1 MKVKAIAVLFAAAQL
16 LVSTQ
21 AVAEDERWTDR
32 IKFKG
37 DIRLRYEG
45 IDEEFEAS
53 RDRMRFRTRFSLSA
67 TVRDDVKVIVQIA
80 SGGDNPIS
88 TNQTIDDGFS
98 TKDLGLDLA
107 YVDWKL
113 NDTLTINVGKMKN
126 PLFKAG
132 KVPLIW
138 DGDLNPEGFAAK
150 FSSGIFFGTV
160 AGFSVEERKST
171 DDSLLYAVQG
181 GVEFPFGDAGKL
193 TAGIGYFA
201 YTDTIGNQP
210 FYNGKAKG
218 NSVDLN
224 GDYIFGYKNTELFA
238 QFDTKVRDWPLQVFA
253 HYTQNNEVSI
263 QDTAYAFGAK
273 LGSAKKKGDLQFA
286 WIYQDIEA
294 DSVIGTFNDSDF
306 AGGGTD
312 AKGHI
317 LKAKY
322 GLSQKIFFG
331 GTFFV
336 NDKDRFQGT
345 EHDYDRVQ
353 VDLEFKFD

>member
-1 MKVKAIAVLFAAAQL
+1 MKVRAITVFLAAAQL

-21 AVAEDERWTDR
+21 AAAEDERWTDG

-37 DIRLRYEG
+37 DFRLRYEG
-45 IDEEFEAS
+45 IDEEFEAG
-53 RDRMRFRTRFSLSA
+53 RDRMRFRLRFGLSA

-80 SGGDNPIS
+80 SGGNNPVS
-88 TNQTIDDGFS
+88 TNQTFDDGFS

-113 NDTLTINVGKMKN
+113 NETLTINVGKMKN

-138 DGDLNPEGFAAK
+138 DNDLNPEGFAAK
-150 FSSGIFFGTV
+150 FSSGILFGTV
-160 AGFSVEERKST
+160 AGFSVEERAST
-171 DDSLLYAVQG
+171 DDSFLYAVQG

-201 YTDTIGNQP
+201 YTDTIGSQP

-224 GDYIFGYKNTELFA
+224 GDYILAYKNTELFA
-238 QFDTKVRDWPLQVFA
+238 QFDTKVSDWALQVFA
-253 HYTQNNEVSI
+253 HYTQNNAVSV
-263 QDTAYAFGAK
+263 QNTAYAFGAR

-286 WIYQDIEA
+286 WIYQNIEA

-312 AKGHI
+312 AMGHI
-317 LKAKY
+317 LRAKY

-331 GTFFV
+331 GSFFI
-336 NDKDRFQGT
+336 NDIDRFQGT
-345 EHDYDRVQ
+345 EHDYNRVQ